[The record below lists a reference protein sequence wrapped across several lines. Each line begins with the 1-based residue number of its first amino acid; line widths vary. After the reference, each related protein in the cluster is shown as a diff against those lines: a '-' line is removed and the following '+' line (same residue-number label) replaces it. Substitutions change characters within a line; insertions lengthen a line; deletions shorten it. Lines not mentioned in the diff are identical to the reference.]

1 MREPASEPPAAER
14 FARHVV
20 ETAYEALPP
29 VAVAAAKSFILD
41 TLGVAVAGAALPD
54 AAKLCQAAGRWGAGA
69 EASVLG
75 TGVRLPAPAAAFV
88 NGYQIHCQEFDC
100 VHEGAVVHPMATVL
114 AASLAFAERAG
125 NVSGRELVLAAT
137 LGVDVAV
144 SLGIAS
150 RSALRFFR
158 PATAGAFGAVAAL
171 GKLARFAV
179 PELVNAFGF
188 LLGQVSG
195 TMQPHAEGK
204 ALLPVQ
210 IGFNARNA
218 VVAADLIAT
227 GIQGPAQVFEGR
239 FGYLPLFEG
248 DYELEPALAALGQR
262 WRIAE
267 LSHKPYPCGRATH
280 GGIEALLTLKAL
292 HGFETGEV
300 ERVTIHVPPL
310 VAQLVGR
317 PLVRE
322 PAPNYARLSL
332 PYVGAV
338 ALLQG
343 GVELGDFAAVR
354 LADPAIH
361 ALAARIEVVVE
372 EVRDKNALLP
382 QQVEVRLTSGRVY
395 TQHLDAVLG
404 SPEKPLAREEQL
416 AKFEAC
422 WRAGPSGLS
431 AARGR
436 SLIAAVERLETIDN
450 VARLLEHAL
459 P

>member
-1 MREPASEPPAAER
+1 
-14 FARHVV
+14 
-20 ETAYEALPP
+20 
-29 VAVAAAKSFILD
+29 
-41 TLGVAVAGAALPD
+41 
-54 AAKLCQAAGRWGAGA
+54 
-69 EASVLG
+69 
-75 TGVRLPAPAAAFV
+75 
-88 NGYQIHCQEFDC
+88 
-100 VHEGAVVHPMATVL
+100 
-114 AASLAFAERAG
+114 
-125 NVSGRELVLAAT
+125 
-137 LGVDVAV
+137 V

-171 GKLARFAV
+171 GKLARFTV
-179 PELVNAFGF
+179 PEMVNAFGF

-218 VVAADLIAT
+218 VVAADLVAT
-227 GIQGPAQVFEGR
+227 GMEGPAQVFEGR

-248 DYELEPALAALGQR
+248 DYELAPALAALGR
-262 WRIAE
+262 SWRIAE
-267 LSHKPYPCGRATH
+267 LSHKPFPCGRATH
-280 GGIEALLTLKAL
+280 GGIEALLTLKVQ
-292 HGFETGEV
+292 HGFAAHEV
-300 ERVTIHVPPL
+300 ERVTIRVPPL

-322 PAPNYARLSL
+322 PLPNYARLSL

-343 GVELGDFAAVR
+343 GVGLADFAAVR

-372 EVRDKNALLP
+372 ETPDKNALLP
-382 QQVEVRLTSGRVY
+382 QQVEVHLTSGRVH
-395 TQHLDAVLG
+395 TQHLAAVLG
-404 SPEKPLAREEQL
+404 SPEKPLARAEQL

-422 WRAGPSGLS
+422 WRAAPGGLS
-431 AARGR
+431 AARAR
-436 SLIAAVERLETIDN
+436 SLIAAVERLETLDN
-450 VARLLEHAL
+450 VAQLLEHVL